1 MIHWDYGRQLQAKA
15 EFRKLSHFY
24 QTLQVLSLYKCN
36 GDKQNGNL
44 HDLCIVISG
53 VFRDNS
59 CLVLIF
65 AASIIIQGLSETK
78 WVRHYIFW
86 AISVWLEKLR

>member
-1 MIHWDYGRQLQAKA
+1 MYGMIHWDYMRQFLAKA
-15 EFRKLSHFY
+15 ELRKLSHFY

-53 VFRDNS
+53 VFKNTS
-59 CLVLIF
+59 PVSML
-65 AASIIIQGLSETK
+65 
-78 WVRHYIFW
+78 
-86 AISVWLEKLR
+86 